1 LLYCKLSIRIAR
13 FYHIVMNHDD
23 STKSSSRERNI
34 HDEKKEMVRNL
45 FLSGIPEEFISM
57 QLDIPLPEVIRT
69 LKELKV
75 CDEAAI

>member
-1 LLYCKLSIRIAR
+1 
-13 FYHIVMNHDD
+13 MNHDD

-57 QLDIPLPEVIRT
+57 QLDIPLPEVIRA

-75 CDEAAI
+75 YDEAAI

>member
-1 LLYCKLSIRIAR
+1 
-13 FYHIVMNHDD
+13 MNHDD

-75 CDEAAI
+75 YDEAAI